1 MTITKLRHKRQYTPP
16 EIGIEDIEGVIM
28 QHASAVMEGED
39 FTYDPTD
46 TPQPPPTVDP
56 FKPSSSSKI
65 SNSDLDGSFPEIE
78 GLY

>member
-1 MTITKLRHKRQYTPP
+1 MTITKLRHKREYTPP

-39 FTYDPTD
+39 VTYDPTD
-46 TPQPPPTVDP
+46 PTQSQKVDP

-65 SNSDLDGSFPEIE
+65 FNSDLDGSFPEIE